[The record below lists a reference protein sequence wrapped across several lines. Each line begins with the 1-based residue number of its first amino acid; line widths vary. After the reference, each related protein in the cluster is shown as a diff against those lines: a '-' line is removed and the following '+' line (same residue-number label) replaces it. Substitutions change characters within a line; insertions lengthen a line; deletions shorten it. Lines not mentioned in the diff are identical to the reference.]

1 MEEEMNQAED
11 EGLRS
16 GTISKLCKQRT
27 PYSVLKPFP
36 GRKTMTRRYERPTM
50 IEIPQLAIG
59 TGGGGAHHHHPPVTI
74 NTEQQ
79 QQQQQ
84 HHFHHQQQQ
93 QQHYPYQSISN
104 NRIAPGAVSASTS
117 TLASVSQSYLGATAS
132 DYPPVRYNNI
142 PTSQSGAENIILSA
156 ESRLILDAFAQQCS
170 RVLTLLKDNGK
181 LLDTNQTQVKK
192 ESGCYDERTGQCQL
206 VKGAPM
212 QPRAT
217 DNSEMELQNVQ
228 KRHQTSALLRV
239 FTDSLQ
245 SYLLAGGRPSHSTIG
260 MSECSHMTDMDPLS
274 TSPTHTLGGWTS
286 PATSESHVHPSST
299 FPEEE
304 EEDGYC
310 QRCQELEQEV
320 VLLQQ
325 ENEELRK
332 TLDRIPVP
340 CQTVLD
346 YYKTVLQHHNQL
358 VQPVSEEQPT
368 EGNKQLLN
376 NYPVC
381 ITSKQWDEAVNSSKK
396 DGRRLLRYLIRFVFT
411 TDELK
416 YSCGL
421 GKRKRSMPLGEPGPE
436 RRPLDPVKVTCL
448 REFIRMHCTSN
459 PDWWMPS
466 EEQINKVFSDAV
478 GHARQGRAVGT
489 FLGGSGG
496 SYYEGYDPQMSHE
509 EMFNKGCHEGSGD

>member
-1 MEEEMNQAED
+1 MEEVTNQVED

-16 GTISKLCKQRT
+16 GTVSKLCKQRN

-36 GRKTMTRRYERPTM
+36 GKKVMSRRFERPTM
-50 IEIPQLAIG
+50 VEMPQLAIG
-59 TGGGGAHHHHPPVTI
+59 TGTGAGGGAHHHHPPVSI

-79 QQQQQ
+79 PEQQQ
-84 HHFHHQQQQ
+84 HHFHHQHQQQQ

-104 NRIAPGAVSASTS
+104 SRVALGAASTSSS
-117 TLASVSQSYLGATAS
+117 TLASASQSHLGAAAP
-132 DYPPVRYNNI
+132 DYPVRYHNI
-142 PTSQSGAENIILSA
+142 STSQSGAENIILSA

-181 LLDTNQTQVKK
+181 LLDTNQPQIVSCVKK

-212 QPRAT
+212 QPRSS

-245 SYLLAGGRPSHSTIG
+245 SYLLAGGRPSQSTVGMNECNHVIG
-260 MSECSHMTDMDPLS
+260 MDPLS
-274 TSPTHTLGGWTS
+274 ISPTHTLGGWTS
-286 PATSESHVHPSST
+286 PTTSDSHVHPSST

-304 EEDGYC
+304 EEEGYC

-332 TLDRIPVP
+332 TLDCIPVP

-358 VQPVSEEQPT
+358 VQPVSEDQPS

-376 NYPVC
+376 NYPVY

-448 REFIRMHCTSN
+448 RGGLHLWLLPTTHHCK
-459 PDWWMPS
+459 PS
-466 EEQINKVFSDAV
+466 EWASRLPGPSTVLNWTGLS
-478 GHARQGRAVGT
+478 
-489 FLGGSGG
+489 
-496 SYYEGYDPQMSHE
+496 
-509 EMFNKGCHEGSGD
+509 EMVS

>member
-1 MEEEMNQAED
+1 MEEEMLQPED
-11 EGLRS
+11 EEVRS
-16 GTISKLCKQRT
+16 GFVPKLCKQRS
-27 PYSVLKPFP
+27 PYSALKPFP
-36 GRKTMTRRYERPTM
+36 GRKVVVRRYERPTM
-50 IEIPQLAIG
+50 VQMPQLSIG
-59 TGGGGAHHHHPPVTI
+59 AAAQHHHQHHHQPPVTL
-74 NTEQQ
+74 NVEQQ
-79 QQQQQ
+79 QQHPHPRTQQ
-84 HHFHHQQQQ
+84 
-93 QQHYPYQSISN
+93 
-104 NRIAPGAVSASTS
+104 
-117 TLASVSQSYLGATAS
+117 LSVLSLTAARLFS
-132 DYPPVRYNNI
+132 VCEYHTVVFLPH
-142 PTSQSGAENIILSA
+142 T

-181 LLDTNQTQVKK
+181 LLDTSQPQVMSCVKK
-192 ESGCYDERTGQCQL
+192 EGGCYDECTGHCQL
-206 VKGAPM
+206 AKVIPNESW
-212 QPRAT
+212 T
-217 DNSEMELQNVQ
+217 SNNLEMESRYAQ

-245 SYLLAGGRPSHSTIG
+245 SYLLAGGRPSQSTVG
-260 MSECSHMTDMDPLS
+260 MSEYGLVTEMDPHS

-286 PATSESHVHPSST
+286 PATSESHGHPSST
-299 FPEEE
+299 LPEEE

-320 VLLQQ
+320 ISLQQ
-325 ENEELRK
+325 ENEELRR
-332 TLDRIPVP
+332 TLDIVPVP

-358 VQPVSEEQPT
+358 VQPVPDEQPT

-376 NYPVC
+376 NYPVY

-421 GKRKRSMPLGEPGPE
+421 GKRKRSVPLGEQGPE

-478 GHARQGRAVGT
+478 GHARQGRAVAT
-489 FLGGSGG
+489 FFSTSSG
-496 SYYEGYDPQMSHE
+496 SYYEGFDHQMSQD
-509 EMFNKGCHEGSGD
+509 EMFNKGSHEGSAD

>member
-36 GRKTMTRRYERPTM
+36 GKKAMTRRYERPTM
-50 IEIPQLAIG
+50 IEVPQLAIG
-59 TGGGGAHHHHPPVTI
+59 AGGGGAHHHHPPVTV
-74 NTEQQ
+74 NTEQ

-84 HHFHHQQQQ
+84 HHFHHQ

-117 TLASVSQSYLGATAS
+117 MLASVSQSCLGATAS
-132 DYPPVRYNNI
+132 DYPPVRYNNV
-142 PTSQSGAENIILSA
+142 PTNQSGAENIILSA

-181 LLDTNQTQVKK
+181 LLDTNQTQVISCVKK
-192 ESGCYDERTGQCQL
+192 ESGCYDECTGQCQL
-206 VKGAPM
+206 VRGAPV
-212 QPRAT
+212 QQRASG
-217 DNSEMELQNVQ
+217 NSETELQNVQ
-228 KRHQTSALLRV
+228 KKHQTSALLRI

-245 SYLLAGGRPSHSTIG
+245 SYLLAGGRPSHSTVG

-489 FLGGSGG
+489 FLSGSGG
-496 SYYEGYDPQMSHE
+496 SYYEGYDPQISHD

>member
-16 GTISKLCKQRT
+16 GTISKLCKQRN

-36 GRKTMTRRYERPTM
+36 GKKVMTRRYERPTM
-50 IEIPQLAIG
+50 VEIPQLAIG
-59 TGGGGAHHHHPPVTI
+59 TGGGGGGAHHQNHHHPPVNI
-74 NTEQQ
+74 NTEQ

-84 HHFHHQQQQ
+84 HHFHHQHHQQ
-93 QQHYPYQSISN
+93 QQHYPYQSVSN
-104 NRIAPGAVSASTS
+104 NRIALAATSASTS
-117 TLASVSQSYLGATAS
+117 TLASASQSHLGTTAQDHPS
-132 DYPPVRYNNI
+132 VRYNNI
-142 PTSQSGAENIILSA
+142 SANQSGAENINLSA
-156 ESRLILDAFAQQCS
+156 
-170 RVLTLLKDNGK
+170 
-181 LLDTNQTQVKK
+181 
-192 ESGCYDERTGQCQL
+192 
-206 VKGAPM
+206 
-212 QPRAT
+212 
-217 DNSEMELQNVQ
+217 
-228 KRHQTSALLRV
+228 
-239 FTDSLQ
+239 
-245 SYLLAGGRPSHSTIG
+245 
-260 MSECSHMTDMDPLS
+260 
-274 TSPTHTLGGWTS
+274 
-286 PATSESHVHPSST
+286 
-299 FPEEE
+299 
-304 EEDGYC
+304 
-310 QRCQELEQEV
+310 
-320 VLLQQ
+320 
-325 ENEELRK
+325 
-332 TLDRIPVP
+332 VP

-346 YYKTVLQHHNQL
+346 YYKSVLQHHNQL
-358 VQPVSEEQPT
+358 VQPISEEQPT

-376 NYPVC
+376 NYPVY

-489 FLGGSGG
+489 FLGGNGG
-496 SYYEGYDPQMSHE
+496 SYYEGFDHQMSQD
-509 EMFNKGCHEGSGD
+509 EMYNKGCHEGSGD